1 MIEITVHG
9 ATIIIDSAA
18 GTLRPRTH
26 EDGMILG
33 VGYRPGDT
41 AEHERQR
48 AARAEAVDT
57 AIKLAGRPQY
67 GWTWLDPDYGTPVYF
82 QIGRASCRERGEI
95 CVVAE

>member
-33 VGYRPGDT
+33 VGYGPGDT

-48 AARAEAVDT
+48 AARSEAEEAAT
-57 AIKLAGRPQY
+57 EAAGAEPEY
-67 GWTWLDPDYGTPVYF
+67 GWRWLNHNGYDVFP
-82 QIGRASCRERGEI
+82 R
-95 CVVAE
+95 